1 MFDVLRSLLGKGPGP
16 AAASSRPSADPT
28 HDLQVAAC
36 ALLLEMAHADDEFSA
51 TEQGRIHE
59 LVGRHFA
66 LDPEAT
72 RALLDAAERER
83 REATDLHQLTS
94 VINRHYDEGQRLLLS
109 ELLWRV
115 VYADGRLSEHED
127 YLTQKLATL
136 LDLRPG
142 YLSEARN
149 RARTSRGERD
159 AGL

>member
-1 MFDVLRSLLGKGPGP
+1 MFDVLRSLLGKAPAPNDAP
-16 AAASSRPSADPT
+16 AARPAGPDR
-28 HDLQVAAC
+28 DLRVAAC

-51 TEQGRIHE
+51 PERQRIEE

-66 LDPEAT
+66 LDPAAT
-72 RALLDAAERER
+72 RALLELAERER
-83 REATDLHQLTS
+83 RDATDLHQLTS

-115 VYADGRLSEHED
+115 VYADGQLSEHED

-142 YLSEARN
+142 YLAEARK
-149 RARTSRGERD
+149 RARE
-159 AGL
+159 